1 MSSRGLAL
9 AGPALAGRALAAA
22 TLALLV
28 AWCFPSAATAC
39 TNFLITPGAST
50 DGSSL
55 ITYSADS
62 HTLYGE
68 LRFIPAADHLPGDMQ
83 DIYEGDTGKFL
94 GRIRQI
100 PHTYTVLG
108 DMNEHQVA
116 IGETTFTGRTELQD
130 PTAVI
135 DYGSLMLLGLQRGR
149 TARQAIEVMGAL
161 VAEYGYYSTGET
173 FSVSDPS
180 EVWIMEIIGKGP
192 GNTGAVWVA
201 RRIPDGYVSAHA
213 NQSRIRQFPLND
225 PKNCLYAKDVISF
238 ARKKGWFQGRDEDFS
253 FADTYAPATFGALRF
268 CEGRVWCMYHRV
280 APSLGIPIDY
290 AKGVDG
296 ARPMPLW
303 IKPDRKLSVHDVME
317 LMRDHFEGTEF
328 DLSKGIGAGPY
339 ALPYRWR
346 PLTWEVDGVKYLN
359 ERAVSSQ
366 QTGYSYVAQS
376 RAGVPD
382 SIGGVLWFGVDD
394 TFSTV
399 YIPIYCGIRRA
410 PPSFAAGVATL
421 QRFSWDSAFWVFNFV
436 ANFSYLRYSDM
447 IQNVQKEQRAF
458 EGEFLARQPEIEAAA
473 LDLHRK
479 SPEAAREYL
488 TDYSVG
494 QAERVV
500 TRWKGLLTELLVKY
514 MDGNV
519 KDELGNVGHPPY
531 PEEWYRAIAK
541 ADDGRLRVSKLKNEP
556 VSEKVVSAGGFFH
569 SRDELGA
576 LSEKV
581 PADFPF
587 DREKLFLVPGS
598 DICNQPPQCC
608 AAPEAEASTGKLVL
622 NLPESKPGKCG
633 APAWLVRIPGDEKR
647 PVIVRQEED

>member
-1 MSSRGLAL
+1 MSSRG
-9 AGPALAGRALAAA
+9 PAIAAA
-22 TLALLV
+22 TLALLL
-28 AWCFPSAATAC
+28 AWCLPSAATAC
-39 TNFLITPGAST
+39 TNFLITPGASA

-68 LRFIPAADHLPGDMQ
+68 LRFIPAADHLPGEMR
-83 DIYEGDTGKFL
+83 DIYELDTGKFL
-94 GRIRQI
+94 GRIKQI
-100 PHTYTVLG
+100 EHSYTVLG

-130 PTAVI
+130 PTGVI

-173 FSVSDPS
+173 FSVSDPN

-192 GNTGAVWVA
+192 GNTGAAWVA

-225 PKNCLYAKDVISF
+225 PKNCLYAKDVITF

-280 APSLGIPIDY
+280 APSLKIPIDY

-303 IKPDRKLSVHDVME
+303 IKPDRKLSVRDVME

-328 DLSKGIGAGPY
+328 DLSKGIGAGPF

-346 PLTWEVDGVKYLN
+346 PMTWEVDGVKYLH
-359 ERAVSSQ
+359 ERAVSTQ

-382 SIGGVLWFGVDD
+382 SIGGVFWFGVDD
-394 TFSTV
+394 TFMTV
-399 YIPIYCGIRRA
+399 YIPIYCGVRRA
-410 PPSFAAGVATL
+410 PPPFAAGVATL
-421 QRFSWDSAFWVFNFV
+421 NRFSWDSAFWVFNFV
-436 ANFSYLRYSDM
+436 ANFSYSRYSDM
-447 IQNVQKEQRAF
+447 IQDVQKAQRAF
-458 EGEFLARQPEIEAAA
+458 EGEFLSRQPEIEAAA
-473 LDLHRK
+473 LDLHRR
-479 SPEAAREYL
+479 SPDAARDYL
-488 TDYSVG
+488 TDYSVR

-500 TRWKGLLTELLVKY
+500 TRWKGLLEELLVKY

-519 KDELGNVGHPPY
+519 KDELGNVTHPPY

-541 ADDGRLRVSKLKNEP
+541 ADDGRLRAGKLKDEP
-556 VSEKVVSAGGFFH
+556 ASEKVVSAGGFFH

-587 DREKLFLVPGS
+587 GGEKLFLVPGS

-608 AAPEAEASTGKLVL
+608 AAPEAEASSGKLVL

-633 APAWLVRIPGDEKR
+633 APAWLVRIPIDEKR